1 MFQNLVASP
10 HFRGPAFIVW
20 EQAMNLYLMQHG
32 PCLPQEVKANQPLTP
47 VGHDQARSTAR
58 AMKIMGLW
66 FDALLASPFH
76 PALQT
81 SAIIAEGLG
90 YAASSVSRFDA
101 LDGRTNLKTCL
112 EELRQVERYQS
123 VFVCGEMP
131 LLGALAS
138 HLLSSGP
145 RLSLALE
152 GGALLAVGVTN
163 WNARNASLRWLLQP
177 GQLQM
182 IAAG

>member
-1 MFQNLVASP
+1 
-10 HFRGPAFIVW
+10 
-20 EQAMNLYLMQHG
+20 MNLYLMQHG
-32 PCLPQEVKANQPLTP
+32 ACLPQEVKANQPLTP
-47 VGHDQARSTAR
+47 VGHDQTVSAAR

-66 FDALLASPFH
+66 FDALLASPFN

-81 SAIIAEGLG
+81 ASIIAEGLG
-90 YAASSVSRFDA
+90 YALSSVTSFDA
-101 LDGRTNLKTCL
+101 LRGNTGLKACM
-112 EELRQVERYQS
+112 EELRQVQRYQS

-131 LLGALAS
+131 LLGSLAS

-145 RLSLALE
+145 KLSLALE
-152 GGALLAVGVTN
+152 GGALLAVSVSN
-163 WNARNASLRWLLQP
+163 WNASNAVLRWMLQP

>member
-1 MFQNLVASP
+1 
-10 HFRGPAFIVW
+10 
-20 EQAMNLYLMQHG
+20 MNLYLMQHG
-32 PCLPQEVKANQPLTP
+32 ACLPQEVKANQPLTP
-47 VGHDQARSTAR
+47 VGHDQIVSAAR

-81 SAIIAEGLG
+81 AGILAEGLG
-90 YAASSVSRFDA
+90 YAQSSVTSFEA
-101 LDGRTNLKTCL
+101 LRGNTNIKTCL
-112 EELRQVERYQS
+112 EELRQCERFQS
-123 VFVCGEMP
+123 VLLCGELP
-131 LLGALAS
+131 LLGSLAS

-152 GGALLAVGVTN
+152 GGALLALGVPN
-163 WNARNASLRWLLQP
+163 MSAHNATLRWLLQP

>member
-1 MFQNLVASP
+1 
-10 HFRGPAFIVW
+10 
-20 EQAMNLYLMQHG
+20 MNLYLMQHG
-32 PCLPQEVKANQPLTP
+32 ACLPQEVKTNQPLTP
-47 VGHDQARSTAR
+47 VGHDQIVSAAR

-81 SAIIAEGLG
+81 AGILAEGLG
-90 YAASSVSRFDA
+90 YAQSSVTNFEA
-101 LDGRTNLKTCL
+101 LRGKTSIKTCL
-112 EELRQVERYQS
+112 EELRQCERFQS
-123 VFVCGEMP
+123 VLLCGELP
-131 LLGALAS
+131 LLGSLAS

-152 GGALLAVGVTN
+152 GGALLALGVPN
-163 WNARNASLRWLLQP
+163 MSAHNATLRWLLQP